1 MKLLKVALSECKQ
14 KGFHPKII
22 SGGGSGTYL
31 ICADY
36 GLHTEIQAGGAVFTD
51 SAYHLWGTLTT
62 PSIFVRSVVTSR
74 PDPSRIITDSGWK
87 SLPCWVVDPIP
98 KNVDGCN
105 SVRMSSEHGILNLDQ
120 ENTDIRPGYFI
131 DFQVGYGDSTV
142 FLHQKLH
149 GVRNGELESIWDIV
163 GRGKVF

>member
-1 MKLLKVALSECKQ
+1 
-14 KGFHPKII
+14 PKII

-74 PDPSRIITDSGWK
+74 PDPLRIITDSGWK

-120 ENTDIRPGYFI
+120 ENTDIRPGDFI

-149 GVRNGELESIWDIV
+149 GVRNGELESTWDIA